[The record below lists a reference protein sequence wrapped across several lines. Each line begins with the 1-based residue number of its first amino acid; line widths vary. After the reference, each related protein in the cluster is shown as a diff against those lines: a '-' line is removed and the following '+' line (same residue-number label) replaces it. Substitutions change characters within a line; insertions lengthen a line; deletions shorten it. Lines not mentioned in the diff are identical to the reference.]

1 MIMLMQNIN
10 WSRYYFEYD
19 PRFHGGFLFT
29 RSVGS
34 DPVWNLFG
42 SSYYTCPVFYII
54 KWTYFCQ
61 TKSYHACSSST
72 RCTRSTNKRCTTC
85 TRSTRCTDIPTIC
98 LANTYYTS
106 PDAQRMRKMLF
117 GICQSISATP
127 QQRVICITP

>member
-1 MIMLMQNIN
+1 VKTLVEI
-10 WSRYYFEYD
+10 R
-19 PRFHGGFLFT
+19 GFFIYKK
-29 RSVGS
+29 S
-34 DPVWNLFG
+34 WFG
-42 SSYYTCPVFYII
+42 SHLKFVWQSYYICPVFYII

-117 GICQSISATP
+117 GSCQSISATP
-127 QQRVICITP
+127 QQRVICITYVDNYVDNFI